1 MKMSSRAESLSE
13 NISELLRSLDKARS
27 EDRASNAITKLV
39 SMTENMLG
47 ELKSDRVTG
56 KVKSRLAIEEER
68 RGSGDR
74 CVQDGR

>member
-13 NISELLRSLDKARS
+13 NISELLRSLDEARS

-47 ELKSDRVTG
+47 ELKSHGVTRE
-56 KVKSRLAIEEER
+56 V
-68 RGSGDR
+68 
-74 CVQDGR
+74 DGTTAVE